1 MRRDVGAS
9 SMTAKSVILAGLL
22 VAMAT
27 PFVAVDEVRA
37 LAREKA
43 DLRWDL
49 DSRLYLHYEVESQVL
64 AGAEGNP
71 KPNLKYVHFMGYELE
86 ANGRSADR
94 TRPWVFEEI
103 LFQLASYVPGNE
115 LRAEDTW
122 EHQWVFD
129 KVSGTQV
136 LDVTSSWQF
145 RDRVD
150 HEGAE
155 CARIVGTHK
164 LSHDMPEASTRWTN
178 FELTTESWFDDESHR
193 LHGFKL
199 TLRAAKQEPDP
210 KAEGETL
217 VRDYDWDATYK
228 LQRPIDSAETELL
241 KKKVDLAIF
250 DGVERLWAQR
260 NKEGH
265 WPHGKHIRG
274 GTALALL
281 ALLMCGED
289 PADERIVESF
299 VLLKD
304 TEFETVYD
312 VAVSL
317 MAYEAKYISNQERES
332 FLKGGDA
339 GNTERKLSKQDQ
351 AEVQRLTD
359 WLIDNRNEP
368 NEMWNYKRNHADN
381 ATRYDYS
388 VTQYALLGL
397 SSAMRCKVKIPAGCV
412 RELINR
418 VRREQAQDGPE
429 VKRVVGY
436 EPGKKKRGKRGED
449 KVTYSTKTVKARGW
463 YYYGGASYNKDTGE
477 TNNYGSMT
485 CAGIT
490 CLIAAMD
497 IAANMDEDTRRSEF
511 DNSSQ
516 YKQWVRNAEE
526 SLEGGLTWMEHW
538 FSITRNPNH
547 GRRWYYYYM
556 YGVERIYMLA
566 DIRYAGTHDWYHE
579 GAAALVTL
587 QDDKGGWGR
596 ASDTAFAL
604 LFLKKGTVRLS
615 KPVFTGE
622 KKD

>member
-1 MRRDVGAS
+1 
-9 SMTAKSVILAGLL
+9 MTARPYILSALL
-22 VAMAT
+22 FALGA
-27 PFVAVDEVRA
+27 PFVFVEQTHA
-37 LAREKA
+37 LAREKG
-43 DLRWDL
+43 DLRWDV
-49 DSRLYLHYEVESQVL
+49 DDNLYLHYAVDTQAGV
-64 AGAEGNP
+64 GAEEDP
-71 KPNLKYVHFMGYELE
+71 KPNLQYVHFMGYELD
-86 ANGRSADR
+86 ASGRATDL

-103 LFQLASYVPGNE
+103 LFQLAACVPAEE

-122 EHQWVFD
+122 ENKWVFD
-129 KVSGTQV
+129 KVSGIQP
-136 LDVTSSWQF
+136 LDVTSTYEF
-145 RDRVD
+145 KDRARHSNAD
-150 HEGAE
+150 
-155 CARIVGTHK
+155 CARIIGTHK
-164 LSHDMPEASTRWTN
+164 LTQDMPAASVRWTK
-178 FELTTESWFDDESHR
+178 FELTTEAWFDDK
-193 LHGFKL
+193 LHLLQGFKL
-199 TLRAAKQEPDP
+199 TLRGAKQEPKP
-210 KAEGETL
+210 ETEGETWI
-217 VRDYDWDATYK
+217 RKYDWDVTYK
-228 LQRPIDSAETELL
+228 LERTVDSAETEAL
-241 KKKVDLAIF
+241 KKKVDIAIF
-250 DGVERLWAQR
+250 NGVERLWAQR

-265 WPHGKHIRG
+265 WPYGSHVRG

-281 ALLMCGED
+281 ALLMCGEAPDD
-289 PADERIVESF
+289 PRIVEAF
-299 VLLKD
+299 TLLKD

-317 MAYEAKYISNQERES
+317 MAYEAKYISKQERES

-339 GNTERKLSKQDQ
+339 GDTERKLSKEDQ

-359 WLIDNRNEP
+359 WLIENRNEP

-397 SSAMRCKVKIPAGCV
+397 GSAMRCKVKIPPGYL

-418 VRREQAQDGPE
+418 TMREQAQDGPE
-429 VKRVVGY
+429 VKRVIGY

-449 KVTYSTKTVKARGW
+449 KVTYSTKSVKARGW
-463 YYYGGASYNKDTGE
+463 SYYTATSYNRDTGD
-477 TNNYGSMT
+477 TSAYGSMT

-490 CLIAAMD
+490 CLIAALD
-497 IAANMDEDTRRSEF
+497 IAANMDDETRRTEF
-511 DNSSQ
+511 GNGSQ
-516 YKQWVRNAEE
+516 YKQWIRNAED

-547 GRRWYYYYM
+547 GRYWYYYYL

-579 GAAALVTL
+579 GASALVTL
-587 QDDKGGWGR
+587 QDANGGWGN
-596 ASDTAFAL
+596 AVDTAFAL